1 MKLAC
6 VVNLRKL
13 PRRQLQRRNQV
24 GVKPDN
30 WIRKMCTRM
39 DGGEQMISPFI
50 DGQVK
55 EVPDDLDVFSEP
67 RSIRKVISYGLSSYG
82 YDCRIA
88 DEFKIFTNVFNT
100 IVDPKNFDPQ
110 SFVTHKG
117 EYCIVPPNSF
127 VLGRTVE
134 WFRIPRDILV
144 IGIGKSTYARCG
156 IILNVT
162 PFEPEWEGYATLEIS
177 NTTPLPA
184 KIYANEGICQVVFF
198 QGDGPCDVSY
208 KDKKGKYQSQQGITL
223 PKV

>member
-1 MKLAC
+1 M
-6 VVNLRKL
+6 
-13 PRRQLQRRNQV
+13 

-30 WIRKMCTRM
+30 WIRSMCIGKLRT
-39 DGGEQMISPFI
+39 EPMIFPFV

-55 EVPDDLDVFSEP
+55 ELPSKNLSDHQSVT
-67 RSIRKVISYGLSSYG
+67 RVISYGNSSYG

-88 DEFKIFTNVFNT
+88 DEFKVFTNVFGSV
-100 IVDPKNFDPQ
+100 VDPKNFDPKA
-110 SFVTHKG
+110 FVEIKAD
-117 EYCIVPPNSF
+117 ECIIPPNSF
-127 VLGRTVE
+127 ALGRTVE

-144 IGIGKSTYARCG
+144 VGIGKSTYARCG

-184 KIYANEGICQVVFF
+184 KIYANEGICQLIFF

-208 KDKKGKYQSQQGITL
+208 ADKKGKYQSQQGIVL